1 MLNYLV
7 ISIVPLTI
15 LVIILIGIKE
25 KKDVFKLFIDGV
37 INRLKSSV

>member
-25 KKDVFKLFIDGV
+25 KKDVFKFFIDGV
-37 INRLKSSV
+37 INRIKSSV